1 MSVGKRPPQEGTNRE
16 TTLYVSYV
24 GIGCAYGFDVEVV
37 TTPNKTP
44 RREDGG
50 AKVMGGFP
58 KEKQKFYTEFMPLL
72 LAPPV

>member
-1 MSVGKRPPQEGTNRE
+1 MSVGKRLPNEGTNRE
-16 TTLYVSYV
+16 TTLYVSSV
-24 GIGCAYGFDVEVV
+24 GIGCAYGFDVEV
-37 TTPNKTP
+37 TAPNKTP

-58 KEKQKFYTEFMPLL
+58 KEKQKFYTKFMPLL